1 MRVDEQRRLYEDTMG
16 TAAMERQVIER
27 ERKRGCKCEEK
38 LILANRTRNAGA
50 GHDSS
55 CPLQAE
61 NQWDGC

>member
-1 MRVDEQRRLYEDTMG
+1 MKSDEQRRAYEAVMG
-16 TAAMERQVIER
+16 KDAMERQVIER

-50 GHDSS
+50 GHDLS